1 MKIKENTVEVLRD
14 QTDDESGNKASVPNV
29 ATNSDNRMVHSEDQ
43 SGYSNLQTLVEFKK
57 TLIEEQK
64 NGEDKIQ
71 QINEKIELTKK
82 QIDEHRITLEDLR
95 SQLKKINEVKDSEY
109 TKFLEIKN
117 NLLELRNK
125 MKNLDEKTS
134 NYSSSKTKKERID
147 MTNLSRTLDQ
157 IERDIQTKKLSK
169 EEERRLVTRSKET
182 ATKLHALRLIHKK
195 EDDYRNL
202 NTQYEQLRSKIN
214 SIFNQKAEFGEK
226 IGKIKEI
233 LDSLLNLREDLYEQ
247 RRGIV
252 RDVRESTA
260 KLEMVDTQLNAIEYR
275 RTHHLGKSR
284 RPRTMIE
291 RKDLKQDFLQER
303 LKRNKEN
310 MERWNLL
317 KNAALKKMSN
327 GDKLTFEEMK
337 LIYDDDG
344 T

>member
-1 MKIKENTVEVLRD
+1 MLRD
-14 QTDDESGNKASVPNV
+14 QTDDESGKKASIHNV
-29 ATNSDNRMVHSEDQ
+29 ATNSDNKMLHSGDQ
-43 SGYSNLQTLVEFKK
+43 SGYSNLQTLLDFKK
-57 TLIEEQK
+57 TLIEEQN
-64 NGEDKIQ
+64 NGDAKIQ

-95 SQLKKINEVKDSEY
+95 GQLKKINELKDSEY

-125 MKNLDEKTS
+125 MKNLDEKT
-134 NYSSSKTKKERID
+134 NEKTSSFSSFKTRKERID
-147 MTNLSRTLDQ
+147 MNNLSRTLDQ

-169 EEERRLVTRSKET
+169 EEERRLVNKSKET

-195 EDDYRNL
+195 EEDYRNL

-214 SIFNQKAEFGEK
+214 SIFNKKAEFGEK

-247 RRGIV
+247 RREIV

-275 RTHHLGKSR
+275 RTHHSGKSR

-310 MERWNLL
+310 VERWNLL
-317 KNAALKKMSN
+317 KTAALKKMSN

>member
-71 QINEKIELTKK
+71 QINEKIESTKK

-147 MTNLSRTLDQ
+147 MTNLSRTLQ
-157 IERDIQTKKLSK
+157 SNRKRHSN
-169 EEERRLVTRSKET
+169 EEAVK
-182 ATKLHALRLIHKK
+182 
-195 EDDYRNL
+195 
-202 NTQYEQLRSKIN
+202 
-214 SIFNQKAEFGEK
+214 
-226 IGKIKEI
+226 
-233 LDSLLNLREDLYEQ
+233 
-247 RRGIV
+247 RG
-252 RDVRESTA
+252 RA
-260 KLEMVDTQLNAIEYR
+260 KVSD
-275 RTHHLGKSR
+275 
-284 RPRTMIE
+284 
-291 RKDLKQDFLQER
+291 
-303 LKRNKEN
+303 
-310 MERWNLL
+310 
-317 KNAALKKMSN
+317 
-327 GDKLTFEEMK
+327 
-337 LIYDDDG
+337 
-344 T
+344 